1 MEAQEK
7 HRKAIEDCL
16 SRIRQYLVNDGGDCE
31 LVDVSEDGKTVYV
44 RLKGACSHCAGAIWT
59 LKLGIEQ
66 ALKEE
71 VPGVESVV
79 PVP

>member
-1 MEAQEK
+1 METQEK
-7 HRKAIEDCL
+7 HRQAIENCL
-16 SRIRQYLVNDGGDCE
+16 NRIRQHLMSDGGDCE

-66 ALKEE
+66 TLKKE